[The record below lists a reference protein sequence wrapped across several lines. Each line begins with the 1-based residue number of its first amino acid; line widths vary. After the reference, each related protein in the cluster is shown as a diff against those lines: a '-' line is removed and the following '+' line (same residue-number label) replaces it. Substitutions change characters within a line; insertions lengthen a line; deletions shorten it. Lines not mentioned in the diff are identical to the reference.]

1 MPSTLA
7 RAATLV
13 LVTAALGLG
22 APALAAASSIVYIN
36 GGNVWIAAP
45 DGTQQYQVTTDG
57 SPSDPYSRPSQAD
70 DGTIVAVRGNPARLY
85 RLRQNGDQLNAPF
98 TTVSPLGNVV
108 DAEVSPDGRTVAYAF
123 VTVVNGCFPYTCAGT
138 DAAVAYTA
146 ADHLQDPG
154 GGLQKSG
161 NWHWVSWIGGGRT
174 LLTDD
179 SNVVYYDDVGG
190 GDDSSAQW
198 FDQCTAGLADC
209 SSSTGPGLH
218 DLHVSRDGRK
228 AAWIWQAADPDPFVV
243 ADDPYLQLG
252 ATSGDVGSAHPP
264 QAPGL
269 PACNIGPGPK
279 ELASAIQWD
288 RPTFAPDG
296 SAVAWA
302 EGDGIHVADATL
314 SDCAHVVASD
324 HLVVAG
330 ASQPFWGPAD
340 VNPGPRSVPPAPG
353 PTPPPSGGSGSTAPG
368 GGSGSGGRAGTPAGD
383 APQGLPR
390 PGAIVAR
397 QRLRTIARI
406 RVLRVTCRLAAAG
419 RCTITVRISGRD
431 ARRLRLTRR
440 HGKTYA
446 LGRATVKLSR
456 AGRRTVRVRLSRREA
471 AALRRLRSLRLTVTA
486 TATYADGRRSTSRRL
501 TLKR

>member
-1 MPSTLA
+1 MRSTLA

-13 LVTAALGLG
+13 LVSAALGLA

-98 TTVSPLGNVV
+98 ATASPLGNVV

-146 ADHLQDPG
+146 SDHLQDPG

-161 NWHWVSWIGGGRT
+161 NWHWVSWIGSGRT

-252 ATSGDVGSAHPP
+252 ATSGAVGSAHPP

-279 ELASAIQWD
+279 EPASAIQWD

-302 EGDGIHVADATL
+302 EGGGIHVADATL
-314 SDCAHVVASD
+314 SDCAHVAASD
-324 HLVVAG
+324 HVVVAG

-340 VNPGPRSVPPAPG
+340 VSPGPRSAPPTSAPPPA
-353 PTPPPSGGSGSTAPG
+353 GGSGSA
-368 GGSGSGGRAGTPAGD
+368 GSGGTAGGGGGTPAGT
-383 APQGLPR
+383 APQEPVR
-390 PGAIVAR
+390 PGVTVPR
-397 QRLRTIARI
+397 QRLRTIARD
-406 RVLRVTCRLAAAG
+406 RALGVTCRLAAAG

-440 HGKTYA
+440 HGKTYT
-446 LGRATVKLSR
+446 LGRVTVKLSR